1 MIRNNILILGSDS
14 FIAQKFISQ
23 YSNNYSIAGISRVKT
38 GIANEYVITDLTEIN
53 ANVFND
59 VEVVFNFA
67 AIVHRPDIKDEKIYD
82 EVNYHLAILNA
93 QKAKKA
99 GVKLFIQMS
108 TIAVY
113 GNASDISIDTPCS
126 PQNAYGRSKL
136 KADNE
141 LLKMQDD
148 IFKVAIFRLP
158 MVYGGGKAPG
168 NMMRLIGLADKGIP
182 LPFKA
187 IDNSR
192 DFINVNNLIQYLN
205 IVAKKQL
212 SGIYLISDQEPIS
225 TEYLLST
232 ISKYFG
238 KKVSLIKIPKWF
250 LELLRLISPNEFDKL
265 YGTLR
270 VYPNFPYEKLINRV
284 TVENGISEMVE
295 FFIQSKKN

>member
-1 MIRNNILILGSDS
+1 MNNHILILGSDS

-23 YSNNYSIAGISRVKT
+23 YSDKYCIANISRVKT
-38 GIANEYVITDLTEIN
+38 DTADEYIITDFSEVSIDFFDT
-53 ANVFND
+53 
-59 VEVVFNFA
+59 VEVVLNFA

-82 EVNYHLAILNA
+82 EVNHQLAILNA
-93 QKAKKA
+93 QKAKQA

-136 KADNE
+136 KADEE
-141 LLKMQDD
+141 LLAMQDD
-148 IFKVAIFRLP
+148 IFKVAIIRPP

-168 NMMRLIGLADKGIP
+168 NMMRLIGLADKRIP
-182 LPFKA
+182 LPFKG

-192 DFINVNNLIQYLN
+192 DFINVNNLIQYLY
-205 IVAKKQL
+205 IVAEKQL
-212 SGIYLISDQEPIS
+212 SGIHLISDQEPVS

-232 ISKYFG
+232 ISKYLG
-238 KKVSLIKIPKWF
+238 KKVPLIKIPEWF
-250 LELLRLISPNEFDKL
+250 LKLLRLIRPNEFDKL

-270 VYPNFPYEKLINRV
+270 VYPNFPYEKLINRF
-284 TVENGISEMVE
+284 TVEHGMSEMVE
-295 FFIQSKKN
+295 SFIKSKQL

>member
-14 FIAQKFISQ
+14 YIAQKFISQ
-23 YSNNYSIAGISRVKT
+23 YSNNYSIVGISRVKT
-38 GIANEYVITDLTEIN
+38 GIANEYVIKDFTEIN

-67 AIVHRPDIKDEKIYD
+67 AIVHRSDIKKEKIYD

-168 NMMRLIGLADKGIP
+168 NMMRLIGLADKGFP
-182 LPFKA
+182 LPFKG
-187 IDNSR
+187 INNNR

-205 IVAKKQL
+205 IVAEKQL
-212 SGIYLISDQEPIS
+212 SGIYLISDKEPVSI
-225 TEYLLST
+225 EYLLFI
-232 ISKYFG
+232 ISKYLG

-250 LELLRLISPNEFDKL
+250 LELLRLILPNEFVKL
-265 YGTLR
+265 YGMLR
-270 VYPNFPYEKLINRV
+270 VHPNFPNEKLINRF
-284 TVENGISEMVE
+284 TVEDGIREMVE
-295 FFIQSKKN
+295 SFIQSKKN